1 MKKIVAQHVAGLVS
15 VGAIFLLLQ
24 SFLPNPLAAGSPYS
38 MERLAAETHTT
49 APFAGMV
56 IRFVLVYIAVMLLTY
71 YGAQTLALFRFVQR
85 KQAITSDRSPARRFG
100 AAVFRTVMS
109 FLLFAPGYVIV
120 YSLKSV
126 VDTSSVL
133 VMILLGVVSNGVLV
147 NYSNKFYTL
156 LVNESRR
163 GYVETAIVKNVH
175 SSYQWNVPD
184 GLRLRWMFRL
194 RKKFPGHMLEHIVH
208 NARYQYRATL
218 KEQAAFVI
226 TGLVIIEMALN
237 IQGHLCYELLQAIL
251 FKQYDTVLGIMFAVF
266 SLVKVTDLAV
276 DTWIWKTESHLSNR
290 ESDEASSVQ
299 R

>member
-1 MKKIVAQHVAGLVS
+1 
-15 VGAIFLLLQ
+15 
-24 SFLPNPLAAGSPYS
+24 
-38 MERLAAETHTT
+38 MERLAAETHTP
-49 APFAGMV
+49 APFTDMV
-56 IRFVLVYIAVMLLTY
+56 IRFILVYITVMLLTY
-71 YGAQTLALFRFVQR
+71 YGAQTFALFRFVR
-85 KQAITSDRSPARRFG
+85 KKQAASSDRGPVRMYG
-100 AAVFRTVMS
+100 ASALRTVVS

-126 VDTSSVL
+126 IDTSSVL
-133 VMILLGVVSNGVLV
+133 VMIVLGVVSNGVLA

-163 GYVETAIVKNVH
+163 GYVETAVVKNVH

-194 RKKFPGHMLEHIVH
+194 RKKFPGHVLEHIVH
-208 NARYQYRATL
+208 NARHQYMATL

-266 SLVKVTDLAV
+266 ALVKITDLAV
-276 DTWIWKTESHLSNR
+276 DMWIWKTESHFSNR
-290 ESDEASSVQ
+290 ESDEASSLS
-299 R
+299 